1 MPHVFTNGEY
11 ADMVF
16 VYGFCN
22 GNAAAAAREYG
33 RRFPNRRLPDSKV
46 FGRVFTRLRETGAV
60 PSSHLAS
67 ERANEQNVNE
77 VEDILQS
84 VERSP
89 STSTRR
95 IAARIGVPQTRVS
108 FTTDSTPSRRR

>member
-33 RRFPNRRLPDSKV
+33 SDFPTADYPIQKCSVVFLLDYARLVQYP
-46 FGRVFTRLRETGAV
+46 AV
-60 PSSHLAS
+60 IWHL
-67 ERANEQNVNE
+67 NVQMNKM
-77 VEDILQS
+77 
-84 VERSP
+84 
-89 STSTRR
+89 
-95 IAARIGVPQTRVS
+95 
-108 FTTDSTPSRRR
+108 

>member
-1 MPHVFTNGEY
+1 
-11 ADMVF
+11 MVF

-22 GNAAAAAREYG
+22 GNDVAAVREYG
-33 RRFPNRRLPDSKV
+33 RRFPNRRLPDSRV
-46 FGRVFTRLRETGAV
+46 FDRVFTRLSETGAV
-60 PSSHLAS
+60 PSSHFAS

-77 VEDILQS
+77 VEDILHT

-95 IAARIGVPQTRVS
+95 IATRLSVPQTRI
-108 FTTDSTPSRRR
+108 